1 MKMNYHKNVELAL
14 TLGFEEVC
22 DEKAYRGKYYINDR
36 LIWIHDIEA
45 LKARLNL
52 ENNEDL
58 KHLNYD
64 VESYYKYVNY
74 TDEMV
79 DKDLRLE
86 LIKAA
91 IYGDSSVLSGKF
103 SLLEHKDILDGMVGL
118 LSEGLGEEVLYD
130 YAHQMQKK

>member
-1 MKMNYHKNVELAL
+1 M
-14 TLGFEEVC
+14 
-22 DEKAYRGKYYINDR
+22 
-36 LIWIHDIEA
+36 
-45 LKARLNL
+45 NL

-91 IYGDSSVLSGKF
+91 IYSDSSVLSGKF

>member
-1 MKMNYHKNVELAL
+1 M
-14 TLGFEEVC
+14 
-22 DEKAYRGKYYINDR
+22 
-36 LIWIHDIEA
+36 
-45 LKARLNL
+45 NL

-91 IYGDSSVLSGKF
+91 IYSDSSVLLGKF

-118 LSEGLGEEVLYD
+118 LGECFGEEVLYD
-130 YAHQMQKK
+130 YASSDAKEMNIMSYDLLFYKNYGFDGYISKPL